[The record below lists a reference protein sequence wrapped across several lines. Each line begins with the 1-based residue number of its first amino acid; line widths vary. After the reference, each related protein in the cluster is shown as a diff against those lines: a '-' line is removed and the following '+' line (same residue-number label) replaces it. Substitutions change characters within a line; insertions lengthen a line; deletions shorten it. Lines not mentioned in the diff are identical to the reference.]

1 MIHKKG
7 ALPMYESRNDP
18 LLHPAHFRRRLILH
32 AGYALLLVS
41 VTLLVGAFGHKFF
54 GDHNW
59 HDALMNAAF
68 VIGGIGTYVM
78 PETSGGKIFSAVY
91 GFFVGLVVMA
101 TLGVVLAPIAHRIMH
116 KFHLDEAED

>member
-1 MIHKKG
+1 
-7 ALPMYESRNDP
+7 MYESRNAP
-18 LLHPAHFRRRLILH
+18 LLHPARFRRRLFLH
-32 AGYALLLVS
+32 AGYALLLVG
-41 VTLLVGAFGHKFF
+41 VTLLVGALGHKFF
-54 GDHNW
+54 GGHDW

-68 VIGGIGTYVM
+68 VIGGIGTYAM
-78 PETSGGKIFSAVY
+78 PVTSAGKIFSAVY